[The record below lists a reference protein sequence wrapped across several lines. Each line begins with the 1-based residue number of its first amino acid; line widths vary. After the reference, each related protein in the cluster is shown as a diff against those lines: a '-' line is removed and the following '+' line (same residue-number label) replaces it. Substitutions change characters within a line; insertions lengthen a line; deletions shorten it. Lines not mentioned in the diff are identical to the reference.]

1 MLKGLDDEVAKRRL
15 RFGYNELESPHA
27 NPFLKFLSYFQGPIL
42 YVMEIAVLLAAGLR
56 DWVDFDVIIGILAL
70 NTFVGWYQENRIK
83 VVRDG
88 QEQDIEA
95 RDIVPGDIVIVEETN
110 TIPADGKILA
120 SYDDKD
126 RSKAKAIEQKIEV
139 TRRHKEIME
148 SQPKQTNM
156 TITVN
161 ETDDEGDEK
170 GPSVLSVNQSVITG
184 ESLTVDKF
192 IGDTCQAGKCY
203 VLVTQI
209 ARHSFVGKTAAL
221 VTGSSEKGHFESVM
235 SSIGTTLLLVVILWV
250 TAVWIG
256 SFFRHVG
263 IATPDHNNL
272 LVYALIFLI
281 IGVPVGLP
289 CVTKTT
295 LAVGAA
301 YLARKNAI
309 MQKLSAIESLA
320 GVDILASDK
329 TGTLTAN
336 QLSLHEPWVAEGVD
350 ANWMMCVAALAS
362 SHNVKSL
369 DPIDHVLREGWH
381 TIKFTPFDPVSK
393 QITAKAEKGGK
404 RYACAK
410 GAPNVILKLCNPSQH
425 IVDTYHEMSNDFA
438 QRGIRS
444 LGVAVKESDGSW
456 QILGL
461 LPMFDPPRHDTTAIR
476 NLFIP
481 TIGEAQK
488 LGIKVKMLT
497 GDAVAIAKETCRML
511 NLGTNVY
518 DFQRLIGGNLAGS
531 DIHDFVE
538 GAEGFAK
545 VFPEHKY
552 QVVRMLQDWGHLTAM
567 IGDGTFFF
575 LHPAFRA
582 NPVKIHASG
591 EIKYKQHQTS

>member
-1 MLKGLDDEVAKRRL
+1 
-15 RFGYNELESPHA
+15 
-27 NPFLKFLSYFQGPIL
+27 
-42 YVMEIAVLLAAGLR
+42 
-56 DWVDFDVIIGILAL
+56 
-70 NTFVGWYQENRIK
+70 
-83 VVRDG
+83 
-88 QEQDIEA
+88 
-95 RDIVPGDIVIVEETN
+95 
-110 TIPADGKILA
+110 
-120 SYDDKD
+120 
-126 RSKAKAIEQKIEV
+126 
-139 TRRHKEIME
+139 
-148 SQPKQTNM
+148 M
-156 TITVN
+156 TIMMN
-161 ETDDEGDEK
+161 ETADEGDEK
-170 GPSVLSVNQSVITG
+170 GPSVLSVDQSAITG
-184 ESLTVDKF
+184 ESLAVDKF
-192 IGDTCQAGKCY
+192 IGDTIFFTTSVKRGKCY
-203 VLVTQI
+203 VVITQI

-256 SFFRHVG
+256 GFFRHVG
-263 IATPDHNNL
+263 IATPDHNKL

-289 CVTKTT
+289 CVTTTT

-309 MQKLSAIESLA
+309 VQKLSVIESLA

-350 ANWMMCVAALAS
+350 VNWMMCVPALTS

-369 DPIDHVLREGWH
+369 DPIDHMLREGWH
-381 TIKFTPFDPVSK
+381 TIKFTPFNPVSK
-393 QITAKAEKGGK
+393 QITAEVEKGGK
-404 RYACAK
+404 RYTWAK

-425 IVDTYHEMSNDFA
+425 IINTYHEISNDFA
-438 QRGIRS
+438 QRGFRS
-444 LGVAVKESDGSW
+444 LGVAVKESDGPW

-461 LPMFDPPRHDTTAIR
+461 LPMFDPPRHDTAAIR

-481 TIGEAQK
+481 TIDKAQK

-518 DFQRLIGGNLAGS
+518 DFQHLIGATWL
-531 DIHDFVE
+531 IHDFVE
-538 GAEGFAK
+538 GAEGFAE

-552 QVVRMLQDWGHLTAM
+552 QVVRMLQARGHLTAM
-567 IGDGTFFF
+567 IGDGVSDAPSLKAVNCGIAVEGASDTAKSAADVICLDPGLATIITSIKVSRQIFHRMKAYIQYRVALCLYLEIYLVGFLTFV
-575 LHPAFRA
+575 A
-582 NPVKIHASG
+582 
-591 EIKYKQHQTS
+591 